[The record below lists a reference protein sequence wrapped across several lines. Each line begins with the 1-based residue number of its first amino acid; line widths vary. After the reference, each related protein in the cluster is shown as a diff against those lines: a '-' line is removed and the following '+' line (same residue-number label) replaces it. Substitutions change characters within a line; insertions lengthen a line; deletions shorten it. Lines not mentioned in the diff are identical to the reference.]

1 MPIKFRCEYC
11 RQLMGIAETKA
22 GSLVDCPTCGRTLRV
37 PNRNGTVDPPP
48 KPSVNLADDGLRR
61 ALEEL
66 AQLGQAAGSGAQSA
80 VENSISL
87 ILPPVAPPSSRE
99 KVPEPNLAA
108 VVGHSAP
115 NPLVNSIALE
125 PLPAM
130 KVVDPPAPQRAA
142 VASLSVNSATISDG
156 SHDQVLASIGGAISP
171 GRPVKSDL
179 PVSPA
184 SHGVPIGWVIAAMAL
199 SLVAGVVGGF
209 GFGTYLATTSRAAPS
224 ATNLEPAPAA
234 ARSLIKGRLTYRNAQ
249 KQLQPDAGA
258 TVLILPVKREDAA
271 KLSVG
276 GLRPND
282 NAESRLAAAK
292 RLEGQGGR
300 LAQADDD
307 GNFQIDV
314 PDEGEYTIIGLS
326 HFQGRPADDT
336 GSADSL
342 TTLEELFERPEQL
355 IGKRAFQ
362 VASIKHAGTGT
373 VIWDQTFGDEQ

>member
-61 ALEEL
+61 ALDEL
-66 AQLGQAAGSGAQSA
+66 AQLGQATRSGAQSA
-80 VENSISL
+80 GENSISL
-87 ILPPVAPPSSRE
+87 VLPPVAPPNSAA
-99 KVPEPNLAA
+99 KVPEPSVPA
-108 VVGHSAP
+108 VFGHAAP

-130 KVVDPPAPQRAA
+130 KVVDPPAPQRAVPEA
-142 VASLSVNSATISDG
+142 AAWSVSTATISDG
-156 SHDQVLASIGGAISP
+156 SHDQVLASIGGATSP
-171 GRPVKSDL
+171 GRAAKSEL
-179 PVSPA
+179 PVSQVTQ
-184 SHGVPIGWVIAAMAL
+184 GVPIPWVIAAMAL
-199 SLVAGVVGGF
+199 SLIAGVVGGF

-224 ATNLEPAPAA
+224 ATNPEPAPAA
-234 ARSLIKGRLTYRNAQ
+234 ARSLVKGRLTYRNAQ

-258 TVLILPVKREDAA
+258 SVLILPVNRENAA
-271 KLSVG
+271 KLSIV

-282 NAESRLAAAK
+282 DAESRQTAAK
-292 RLEGQGGR
+292 RLEEQGGR
-300 LAQADDD
+300 LTQADDD
-307 GNFQIDV
+307 GNFQIEV
-314 PDEGEYTIIGLS
+314 PREGEYTIVGLS

-355 IGKRAFQ
+355 IGKLAFH
-362 VASIKHAGTGT
+362 VESIQHTGAGT
-373 VIWDQTFGDEQ
+373 VIWDHTFGE